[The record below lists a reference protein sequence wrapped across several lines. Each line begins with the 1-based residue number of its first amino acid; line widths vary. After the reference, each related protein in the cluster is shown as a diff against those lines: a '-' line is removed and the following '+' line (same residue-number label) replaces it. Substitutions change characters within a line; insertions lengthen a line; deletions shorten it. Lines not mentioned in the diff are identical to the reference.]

1 MQLPHRCI
9 FLVLLAN
16 AVLAAFPL
24 VDFDRMGKVGLVGT
38 FAGLDFFQNSS
49 STLDTS
55 TTTLFSRSDGGE
67 LSILAATN
75 TGGHIMAGCMLADVF
90 YFGGLFSSIGSTSA
104 VNVASYTASSDQFAA
119 LGSNGPN
126 GEIDAVFCDDKNKKL
141 WVGGS
146 FTSPGSSIA
155 VWDPSAS
162 SWSAPPFKGVTG
174 ANARVLSITTNSSK
188 SSLFFSGSFITSF
201 QSNRTTVNSTNN
213 PNVPFSAGATP
224 FSSSLVPIPLQN
236 AELVASPSSTDADF
250 SNISNILCPAGE
262 DGAGNTWFAA
272 DQNIAVITAR
282 AFSYITADGIRL
294 GNTFLNNHGTTGFSV
309 ITIPDNTVRTLRY
322 LDPTTNENVTC
333 TDPCPLS
340 TDSSLLYQDFLFE
353 ENSLSITGVEVKLSE
368 WTGNAPG
375 LHIFQLLSS
384 GAFASAVDSENNQSC
399 YAPIAS
405 NATRTG
411 DWQVKIANTNI
422 SGTIQSV
429 LVSTVDVGTSAANG
443 PSMTWTPYVSASGE
457 YEMNMLVP
465 GCTNFQDCGMRTS
478 VKVTVFPGEGLE
490 PWVTQVSQQNSD
502 DAVVPIY
509 NGPVIPSSRNFVT
522 TVTMTLSDDPAG
534 SSQGGQYE
542 LVADRIDLV
551 LTSANI
557 TTNSSSA
564 SSSAS
569 STTSGTRNSFG
580 FFEWP
585 LDSDST
591 NDATTTLPNST
602 ETSLEGVGFDIYSAV
617 GSTSSLTSSNSTIV
631 TVAHHTSG
639 LFVGG
644 NFTLSS
650 GSASGARNIAVYRN
664 SELLGLNGGGLNGPV
679 TAFVLVGNTLYVGGS
694 FNGTTAT
701 ATIGLSNIAAYDV
714 QTDKWSRL
722 EGGLNGKVTSLGYS
736 NGQVLVAGEFTEAMS
751 SLDGSGTS
759 VGGFAVWD
767 VAKSSWANSGGFI
780 VGDLSFVGNGTSS
793 QQFIS
798 GNVAALRRYGASG
811 MVFLQNSDSD
821 TPGVTPLSIALDS
834 NVNNTSSSSPSSSTT
849 FNRRREHHSRAS
861 PWMPH
866 TVFSRFWSRQSSS
879 SINLTSLPTPISA
892 PAPSVLAGVFWT
904 NSTSSVEVSIIGG
917 NFSFTNGG
925 TEAFAVAIYD
935 SDSGSLNGLKGSQ
948 INGTVRT
955 LLVEGDVLYIGG
967 QFTIS
972 GISINGFAIYNLAN
986 QEWDTSGLQGFQAS
1000 SGSTVTVYSITTS
1013 SSKDNTII
1021 VAGSFAQAGSLPCQ
1035 GICSMDTTSKQW
1047 NALGEG
1053 IQGEVSSVSYAGDNQ
1068 ELLVVAGSIAL
1079 SDNTEA
1085 NVVQFSFSNS
1095 SWTSVGSGGDIP
1107 GPVTALEVNS
1117 ANSSSIFAA
1126 GKTSDG
1132 ASFLTFWNGQS
1143 WSILS
1148 SSFESSTVVTQLTMV
1163 PLQDTHSSSGVI
1175 ESDRMLMISG
1185 SLDDPSFGNASS
1197 ALYDGQSYIPY
1208 IVSSSNTGSTGAV
1221 AALFHSFASFS
1232 FTQRHFLATGVV
1244 ILISIAIAAGV
1255 VFLLALIGI
1264 LWTLFSRRD
1273 EKLSKLDVVDDDDD
1287 STHHRPSSLLEHINA
1302 ATRAT
1307 VLGAAYDHYDDKEE
1321 EKILRDASSPIPDA
1335 DPFGPDG
1342 SNYLRAETP
1351 SDAVGGLMGED
1362 MSRPAHARY
1371 SFDGA
1376 GEGEL
1381 PLSAGAEVEVLDDRD
1396 VAWWYVR
1403 DVRTGQEGVVPA
1415 AYLY

>member
-1 MQLPHRCI
+1 MRLLRRCLFPI
-9 FLVLLAN
+9 FAN

-24 VDFDRMGKVGLVGT
+24 VDFNRMGKVGLVGT

-49 STLDTS
+49 STLDAS
-55 TTTLFSRSDGGE
+55 TATLLSRSDDGE

-75 TGGHIMAGCMLADVF
+75 TGGRIVAGCVLDNVF
-90 YFGGLFSSIGSTSA
+90 YFGGLFSSIGSASA

-119 LGSNGPN
+119 LGSSGPN
-126 GEIDAVFCDDKNKKL
+126 GQVDAVFCDDKNKKV

-146 FTSPGSSIA
+146 FNSPGSSIA

-174 ANARVLSITTNSSK
+174 ANARVLSITTNSSE
-188 SSLFFSGSFITSF
+188 SSLFFSGSFIISF
-201 QSNRTTVNSTNN
+201 EGNGTIINSTNN

-224 FSSSLVPIPLQN
+224 FSSSLVPIPLQS

-250 SNISNILCPAGE
+250 SNITNVLCPAGE

-272 DQNIAVITAR
+272 DQNTAVITAR
-282 AFSYITADGIRL
+282 TFSFINADGIRL
-294 GNTFLNNHGTTGFSV
+294 GNTFLDNHGTTGFSV
-309 ITIPDNTVRTLRY
+309 TTIPDNTVQTLRY

-333 TDPCPLS
+333 IDPCSLS
-340 TDSSLLYQDFLFE
+340 TNSSLLYQDFLFE
-353 ENSLSITGVEVKLSE
+353 DNSLSITGVEVKLSE
-368 WTGNAPG
+368 WTGNGPG

-384 GAFASAVDSENNQSC
+384 GAFASAVDSENSQSC
-399 YAPIAS
+399 YAPNAS
-405 NATRTG
+405 NATHTG

-422 SGTIQSV
+422 SGTTQSI

-443 PSMTWTPYVSASGE
+443 PSVTWAPYVSASGE
-457 YEMNMLVP
+457 YVMNMLVP
-465 GCTNFQDCGMRTS
+465 GCTNFQDCDMRTS
-478 VKVTVFPGEGLE
+478 VEVTVFPGEGLD

-502 DAVVPIY
+502 DAVVLIY
-509 NGPVIPSSRNFVT
+509 SGPVIPSSPNFVT
-522 TVTMTLSDDPAG
+522 TVSMTLSDNPTG
-534 SSQGGQYE
+534 TGQGGQYE
-542 LVADRIDLV
+542 LVADRIELV

-557 TTNSSSA
+557 TSNSSNT
-564 SSSAS
+564 SSNGSL
-569 STTSGTRNSFG
+569 TTSGTRNSFG

-591 NDATTTLPNST
+591 NDATATLPNST
-602 ETSLEGVGFDIYSAV
+602 ETSLDGVGFGIDTAV
-617 GSTSSLTSSNSTIV
+617 GSISSLTSSNSAIV

-679 TAFVLVGNTLYVGGS
+679 TAFVLVENTLYVGGS
-694 FNGTTAT
+694 FDDTTAT
-701 ATIGLSNIAAYDV
+701 TATGLSSIAAYDV
-714 QTDKWSRL
+714 QTDEWSRL
-722 EGGLNGKVTSLGYS
+722 GGGVNGKVTSLGYS
-736 NGQVLVAGEFTEAMS
+736 DGQVLVAGEFTEVMS
-751 SLDGSGTS
+751 SLGVSGTS
-759 VGGFAVWD
+759 AGGFAVWD
-767 VAKSSWANSGGFI
+767 IAKLSWVNSGGFI
-780 VGDLSFVGNGTSS
+780 VGDLSFVGNGTGS

-798 GNVAALRRYGASG
+798 GNVAASQRYGASG

-821 TPGVTPLSIALDS
+821 TPAVTPLSVELDS
-834 NVNNTSSSSPSSSTT
+834 NVNNASSSSSMASK
-849 FNRRREHHSRAS
+849 RRREHHSRAS
-861 PWMPH
+861 PWMPY
-866 TVFSRFWSRQSSS
+866 VALSRFWSRQSSS
-879 SINLTSLPTPISA
+879 SVRVTSLPTPISA
-892 PAPSVLAGVFWT
+892 SAPSVLAGAFWT
-904 NSTSSVEVSIIGG
+904 NSTSSVEVAIIGG

-935 SDSGSLNGLKGSQ
+935 ADSGSLNRLNGSQ

-955 LLVEGDVLYIGG
+955 LLVDGDVLYIGG

-972 GISINGFAIYNLAN
+972 ATSVNGFAIYNLVS
-986 QEWDTSGLQGFQAS
+986 QEWDISGLQSFQAD

-1013 SSKDNTII
+1013 AFKDNTII

-1047 NALGEG
+1047 NILGEG
-1053 IQGEVSSVSYAGDNQ
+1053 IQGEVSSVSYAGDNE
-1068 ELLVVAGSIAL
+1068 ELLVAAGSIAL

-1085 NVVQFSFSNS
+1085 NVALFSFSNS
-1095 SWTSVGSGGDIP
+1095 SWATVGSGDDIP

-1132 ASFLTFWNGQS
+1132 ASFLTFWNGQT
-1143 WSILS
+1143 WNTLS
-1148 SSFESSTVVTQLTMV
+1148 STFESTTIVTQLIMV
-1163 PLQDTHSSSGVI
+1163 PLQDTHASSGVI

-1221 AALFHSFASFS
+1221 AALFHSFASFN
-1232 FTQRHFLATGVV
+1232 FTQHHFLATGVV

-1273 EKLSKLDVVDDDDD
+1273 EKLNKLDVVDDDDD

-1307 VLGAAYDHYDDKEE
+1307 VLGGAAYDQYDDKEE
-1321 EKILRDASSPIPDA
+1321 EKIQRDAPSPTPDA

-1351 SDAVGGLMGED
+1351 SDAMGGLMGED
-1362 MSRPAHARY
+1362 TSRPAHARY

-1381 PLSAGAEVEVLDDRD
+1381 PLTAGAEVEVLDDRD
-1396 VAWWYVR
+1396 TAWWYAR

>member
-1 MQLPHRCI
+1 
-9 FLVLLAN
+9 
-16 AVLAAFPL
+16 
-24 VDFDRMGKVGLVGT
+24 MGKVGLVGT

-49 STLDTS
+49 STLDAS
-55 TTTLFSRSDGGE
+55 TATLLSRSDDGE

-75 TGGHIMAGCMLADVF
+75 TGGRIVAGCVLDGVF

-104 VNVASYTASSDQFAA
+104 ANIASYTASSDQFAA

-126 GEIDAVFCDDKNKKL
+126 GEVDAVFCDAKDKKL

-155 VWDPSAS
+155 IWDPSAS

-174 ANARVLSITTNSSK
+174 ANARVLSITTNSSE
-188 SSLFFSGSFITSF
+188 SSLFFSGSFIASF
-201 QSNRTTVNSTNN
+201 QGNGTTVNSTNN

-236 AELVASPSSTDADF
+236 AELGGSPSSTDPDF
-250 SNISNILCPAGE
+250 SNIKNILCPAGA
-262 DGAGNTWFAA
+262 DGPGNTWFAA
-272 DQNIAVITAR
+272 DQNTAVITAR
-282 AFSYITADGIRL
+282 TFSFITSDGIRL

-309 ITIPDNTVRTLRY
+309 TTIPDNAVRSLRY

-333 TDPCPLS
+333 SDPCPLS

-353 ENSLSITGVEVKLSE
+353 DNSLSITGVQVKLSE
-368 WTGNAPG
+368 WTGSGPG

-384 GAFASAVDSENNQSC
+384 GAFASAVDSENSQSC
-399 YAPIAS
+399 FAPIAS
-405 NATRTG
+405 NTTRIG
-411 DWQVKIANTNI
+411 NWQVKTANTNI
-422 SGTIQSV
+422 PGTTQSI
-429 LVSTVDVGTSAANG
+429 LTSTVDVGTSAADG
-443 PSMTWTPYVSASGE
+443 PSITWDPYVSASGE
-457 YEMNMLVP
+457 YAMNMLVP

-478 VKVTVFPGEGLE
+478 VEVTVFPGDGLQ
-490 PWVTQVSQQNSD
+490 PQVTQVSQQNSD
-502 DAVVPIY
+502 DAVVLIY
-509 NGPVIPSSRNFVT
+509 NGPIIPSSSNFVT
-522 TVTMTLSDDPAG
+522 TVTMRLSDNPAG
-534 SSQGGQYE
+534 SGQGGQYE
-542 LVADRIDLV
+542 LVADRIELV

-557 TTNSSSA
+557 TANSNSTSSST
-564 SSSAS
+564 S
-569 STTSGTRNSFG
+569 STSGAKNSFG

-585 LDSDST
+585 LNSDST
-591 NDATTTLPNST
+591 NDATAILPNST
-602 ETSLEGVGFDIYSAV
+602 ETSSEGVGFDIYSAV
-617 GSTSSLTSSNSTIV
+617 GSISSLTTSNSAIV
-631 TVAHHTSG
+631 TVAHHATG

-679 TAFVLVGNTLYVGGS
+679 TAFVLVGNILYVGGS
-694 FNGTTAT
+694 FDDTTAT
-701 ATIGLSNIAAYDV
+701 ATTGLSNIAAYDV
-714 QTDKWSRL
+714 QTDQWSRL

-751 SLDGSGTS
+751 SVGVSGAS

-767 VAKSSWANSGGFI
+767 IAKSSWANSGGFI
-780 VGDLSFVGNGTSS
+780 VGDLSFVGNGTGS

-798 GNVAALRRYGASG
+798 GNVAASQKFGASG

-821 TPGVTPLSIALDS
+821 TPRVTPLGIELDS
-834 NVNNTSSSSPSSSTT
+834 NVNTSLSSSSPAASK
-849 FNRRREHHSRAS
+849 RRRDHHSRSS
-861 PWMPH
+861 PWMSH
-866 TVFSRFWSRQSSS
+866 AVFSRFWSRQSSS
-879 SINLTSLPTPISA
+879 STNITSLPTPISA
-892 PAPSVLAGVFWT
+892 PAPSVLAGAFWT
-904 NSTSSVEVSIIGG
+904 NSTSSVALAIIGG
-917 NFSFTNGG
+917 NFSFTDGG
-925 TEAFAVAIYD
+925 SEASAVAIYD
-935 SDSGSLNGLKGSQ
+935 SDSGSLNSLKGSQ

-955 LLVEGDVLYIGG
+955 LLVDGDTLFIGG
-967 QFTIS
+967 QF
-972 GISINGFAIYNLAN
+972 SITGTSVNGFAIYNLAS
-986 QEWDTSGLQGFQAS
+986 QEWDNSGLQGFQSS
-1000 SGSTVTVYSITTS
+1000 SGSAVTVYSITTS
-1013 SSKDNTII
+1013 SSKDNTVI
-1021 VAGSFAQAGSLPCQ
+1021 VAGSFTQAGSLPCQ
-1035 GICSMDTTSKQW
+1035 GICSIDTTSKQW
-1047 NALGEG
+1047 NALGQG
-1053 IQGEVSSVSYAGDNQ
+1053 IQGEVSSVSYAGDNE
-1068 ELLVVAGSIAL
+1068 ELLVAAGSIAL

-1085 NVVQFSFSNS
+1085 NVAQFSFSNS
-1095 SWTSVGSGGDIP
+1095 SWASVGSGADIP

-1132 ASFLTFWNGQS
+1132 APFLTFWNGQT
-1143 WSILS
+1143 WSALS
-1148 SSFESSTVVTQLTMV
+1148 STFESSTVVTQLTMV
-1163 PLQDTHSSSGVI
+1163 PLQDTHSSSGIV

-1232 FTQRHFLATGVV
+1232 FTKRHFLATGVV

-1273 EKLSKLDVVDDDDD
+1273 EKLNKLDVVDEDDD

-1307 VLGAAYDHYDDKEE
+1307 VLGGAAYDRYDDKEE
-1321 EKILRDASSPIPDA
+1321 EKILRDASTPAPDA
-1335 DPFGPDG
+1335 DPFGPDD

-1362 MSRPAHARY
+1362 SSRPAHARY

-1396 VAWWYVR
+1396 AAWWYAR

>member
-1 MQLPHRCI
+1 MQLLRCL
-9 FLVLLAN
+9 FSVLLAN
-16 AVLAAFPL
+16 AVLAALPL

-49 STLDTS
+49 STLDAS
-55 TTTLFSRSDGGE
+55 TATLLSRSDNGE

-75 TGGHIMAGCMLADVF
+75 TGGRIVAGCVLDDVF

-141 WVGGS
+141 WAGGS

-155 VWDPSAS
+155 VWDPSTS

-174 ANARVLSITTNSSK
+174 ANAKVLSITTNSSE

-201 QSNRTTVNSTNN
+201 QGNGTTINSTNN

-236 AELVASPSSTDADF
+236 AEIVASPSSTDANF
-250 SNISNILCPAGE
+250 GNISNILCPAGE

-272 DQNIAVITAR
+272 DQNTAVITAR
-282 AFSYITADGIRL
+282 TFSYITADGIRL
-294 GNTFLNNHGTTGFSV
+294 GNTFLGNHGTTGFSV
-309 ITIPDNTVRTLRY
+309 TTIPDNTVRTLRY
-322 LDPTTNENVTC
+322 LDPTINENVTC
-333 TDPCPLS
+333 TDLCPA
-340 TDSSLLYQDFLFE
+340 DFLFE
-353 ENSLSITGVEVKLSE
+353 EDRLSITGVEVKLSE

-384 GAFASAVDSENNQSC
+384 GAFASAVDSENSQSC

-411 DWQVKIANTNI
+411 DWQVKVANTNI
-422 SGTIQSV
+422 SGTTQSI
-429 LVSTVDVGTSAANG
+429 LVSTVEVGTSAANG
-443 PSMTWTPYVSASGE
+443 PSMKWVPYVSASGE
-457 YEMNMLVP
+457 YEMNMLIP
-465 GCTNFQDCGMRTS
+465 GCTNFQDCDMRTS
-478 VKVTVFPGEGLE
+478 VQVTVFPAEGLE
-490 PWVTQVSQQNSD
+490 PVVTQVSQQSND
-502 DAVVPIY
+502 DAVVLIY
-509 NGPVIPSSRNFVT
+509 SGPVIPSSSNFVT
-522 TVTMTLSDDPAG
+522 TVTMTLSDNPAG
-534 SSQGGQYE
+534 SGQGGQYE
-542 LVADRIDLV
+542 LVADRIELV

-557 TTNSSSA
+557 TANSSSTSSST
-564 SSSAS
+564 SSSA
-569 STTSGTRNSFG
+569 SGTRNSFG

-585 LDSDST
+585 LDSEST
-591 NDATTTLPNST
+591 NDATATLPNST

-617 GSTSSLTSSNSTIV
+617 GSTSSLTSSNSAIA

-679 TAFVLVGNTLYVGGS
+679 TASVLVGNTLYVGGS
-694 FNGTTAT
+694 FDDTIAT
-701 ATIGLSNIAAYDV
+701 ATSGLSNIAAYNV
-714 QTDKWSRL
+714 QADEWSPL

-736 NGQVLVAGEFTEAMS
+736 NGQVLIAGEFTEAMS
-751 SLDGSGTS
+751 SLGGSSSS

-767 VAKSSWANSGGFI
+767 IAKSSWANSGGFI
-780 VGDLSFVGNGTSS
+780 VGDLSFFV
-793 QQFIS
+793 S
-798 GNVAALRRYGASG
+798 GNCGCLTKVR
-811 MVFLQNSDSD
+811 DSD
-821 TPGVTPLSIALDS
+821 TPGVQPLGIELDS
-834 NVNNTSSSSPSSSTT
+834 NVNNTLSSSPSAASK
-849 FNRRREHHSRAS
+849 RRREHHSRAS

-866 TVFSRFWSRQSSS
+866 AVFSRFWSRQSSS
-879 SINLTSLPTPISA
+879 STNLTSLPTPISA
-892 PAPSVLAGVFWT
+892 PAPSVLAGAFWT
-904 NSTSSVEVSIIGG
+904 NSTSSVQVAIIGG

-925 TEAFAVAIYD
+925 TEASAVAIYD
-935 SDSGSLNGLKGSQ
+935 SNSGSLNGLKGSQ

-955 LLVEGDVLYIGG
+955 LLVDGDVLYIGG
-967 QFTIS
+967 QFTVS
-972 GISINGFAIYNLAN
+972 GISVNGFAVYNLAN

-1000 SGSTVTVYSITTS
+1000 SGSVVTVYSITTP

-1047 NALGEG
+1047 NALGQG
-1053 IQGEVSSVSYAGDNQ
+1053 IQGEVSSVSYAGDNE
-1068 ELLVVAGSIAL
+1068 ELLIAAGSIAL
-1079 SDNTEA
+1079 SGNTEA
-1085 NVVQFSFSNS
+1085 NVALFSFSNS
-1095 SWTSVGSGGDIP
+1095 TWTSIGSGGDIP

-1132 ASFLTFWNGQS
+1132 ASFLTFWNGQT
-1143 WSILS
+1143 WNILS
-1148 SSFESSTVVTQLTMV
+1148 STFESSTVVTQLTMV
-1163 PLQDTHSSSGVI
+1163 PLQDTHSSSGII

-1185 SLDDPSFGNASS
+1185 SLDDSSFGNASS

-1208 IVSSSNTGSTGAV
+1208 IVSSSSTGSTGAV

-1273 EKLSKLDVVDDDDD
+1273 EKLNKLDVVDDDDD

-1307 VLGAAYDHYDDKEE
+1307 VLGGGAYDHYDDKEE
-1321 EKILRDASSPIPDA
+1321 EKILRDAPSPLPDA
-1335 DPFGPDG
+1335 DPFGPDE

-1362 MSRPAHARY
+1362 SSRPAHARY

-1396 VAWWYVR
+1396 AAWWYAR

>member
-1 MQLPHRCI
+1 MNLPRRCL
-9 FLVLLAN
+9 FPVLIAN
-16 AVLAAFPL
+16 AVLAALPL

-49 STLDTS
+49 STLDAS
-55 TTTLFSRSDGGE
+55 TATLLSRSDDGE

-75 TGGHIMAGCMLADVF
+75 TGGRIVAGCVLDGVF

-104 VNVASYTASSDQFAA
+104 VNIASYTASSNQFAA

-126 GEIDAVFCDDKNKKL
+126 GEVDAVFCDAKDKKL

-155 VWDPSAS
+155 IWDPSAS

-174 ANARVLSITTNSSK
+174 ANARVLSITTNSSE
-188 SSLFFSGSFITSF
+188 SSLFFSGSFIASF
-201 QSNRTTVNSTNN
+201 QGNGTTVSNTNN

-236 AELVASPSSTDADF
+236 AELGGSPSSTDPDF
-250 SNISNILCPAGE
+250 SNIKNILCPAGA
-262 DGAGNTWFAA
+262 DGPGNTWFAA
-272 DQNIAVITAR
+272 DQNTAVITAR
-282 AFSYITADGIRL
+282 TFSFITSDGIRL
-294 GNTFLNNHGTTGFSV
+294 GNTFVDNHGTTGFSV
-309 ITIPDNTVRTLRY
+309 TTIPDNTVRPLRY

-353 ENSLSITGVEVKLSE
+353 DNNLSITGVEVKLSE
-368 WTGNAPG
+368 WTGSGPG

-384 GAFASAVDSENNQSC
+384 GAFASAVDSENSQSC
-399 YAPIAS
+399 FAPTAS
-405 NATRTG
+405 NTTRTG
-411 DWQVKIANTNI
+411 NWQVKTANTNI
-422 SGTIQSV
+422 PGTTQSI
-429 LVSTVDVGTSAANG
+429 LVSTIDVGTSAANG
-443 PSMTWTPYVSASGE
+443 PSITWDPYVSASGE
-457 YEMNMLVP
+457 YAMNMLVP

-478 VKVTVFPGEGLE
+478 VEVTVFPGDGLE
-490 PWVTQVSQQNSD
+490 PQVTQVSQQNSD

-509 NGPVIPSSRNFVT
+509 NGPIIPSSSNFIT
-522 TVTMTLSDDPAG
+522 TVTMKLSDNPAG
-534 SSQGGQYE
+534 SGQGGQYE
-542 LVADRIDLV
+542 LVADRIELV
-551 LTSANI
+551 LTSANV
-557 TTNSSSA
+557 TANSNSTSSST
-564 SSSAS
+564 S
-569 STTSGTRNSFG
+569 STTSGTKNSFG

-585 LDSDST
+585 LNSDST
-591 NDATTTLPNST
+591 SDATAILPNST
-602 ETSLEGVGFDIYSAV
+602 ETSSEGVGFDIYSAV
-617 GSTSSLTSSNSTIV
+617 GSTSSLTTSNSAIV

-694 FNGTTAT
+694 FDDTTAT
-701 ATIGLSNIAAYDV
+701 ATTGLSNIAAYDV
-714 QTDKWSRL
+714 QTDQWSRL

-736 NGQVLVAGEFTEAMS
+736 NGQVLVTGEFTEAMS
-751 SLDGSGTS
+751 SVGVSGAS

-767 VAKSSWANSGGFI
+767 IAKSSWANSGGFI
-780 VGDLSFVGNGTSS
+780 VGDLSFVGNGTGS

-798 GNVAALRRYGASG
+798 GNVVASQKYGASG
-811 MVFLQNSDSD
+811 MVFLQNGDSD
-821 TPGVTPLSIALDS
+821 TPRVTPLGIELDS
-834 NVNNTSSSSPSSSTT
+834 NVNNTSSSSSSAASK
-849 FNRRREHHSRAS
+849 RRRDHHSRSS
-861 PWMPH
+861 PWMSH
-866 TVFSRFWSRQSSS
+866 AVFSRFWSRQSSS
-879 SINLTSLPTPISA
+879 STNLTSLPTPVSA
-892 PAPSVLAGVFWT
+892 PAPSVLAGAFWT
-904 NSTSSVEVSIIGG
+904 NSTSSVAVAIIGG
-917 NFSFTNGG
+917 NFSFTDGG
-925 TEAFAVAIYD
+925 SEASAVAIYD
-935 SDSGSLNGLKGSQ
+935 SDSGSLNSLKGSQ

-955 LLVEGDVLYIGG
+955 LLVDGDTLFIGG
-967 QFTIS
+967 QF
-972 GISINGFAIYNLAN
+972 SIPGTSVNGFAIYNLAN
-986 QEWDTSGLQGFQAS
+986 QEWDNTGLQGFQPS

-1035 GICSMDTTSKQW
+1035 GICSIDTTSKQW
-1047 NALGEG
+1047 NALGQG
-1053 IQGEVSSVSYAGDNQ
+1053 IQGEVSSVSYAGDNE
-1068 ELLVVAGSIAL
+1068 ELLVTAGSIAL

-1085 NVVQFSFSNS
+1085 NVAQFSFSNS
-1095 SWTSVGSGGDIP
+1095 SWASVGSGADIP

-1132 ASFLTFWNGQS
+1132 ASFLTFWNGQT
-1143 WSILS
+1143 WSTLS
-1148 SSFESSTVVTQLTMV
+1148 STFQSSTVVTQLTMV
-1163 PLQDTHSSSGVI
+1163 PLQDTHSSSGII

-1232 FTQRHFLATGVV
+1232 FTKRHFLATGVV

-1273 EKLSKLDVVDDDDD
+1273 EKLNKLDVVDEDDD

-1307 VLGAAYDHYDDKEE
+1307 VLGGAAYDHYDDKEE
-1321 EKILRDASSPIPDA
+1321 EKILRDASSPAPDA
-1335 DPFGPDG
+1335 DPFGPDD

-1362 MSRPAHARY
+1362 SSRPAHARY

-1396 VAWWYVR
+1396 AAWWYAR

>member
-1 MQLPHRCI
+1 MNLPRCC
-9 FLVLLAN
+9 FFPVLIAN
-16 AVLAAFPL
+16 VVLAAFPL

-49 STLDTS
+49 STLDAS
-55 TTTLFSRSDGGE
+55 TATLLSRSDDGE

-75 TGGHIMAGCMLADVF
+75 TGGRIVAGCVLDDVF

-104 VNVASYTASSDQFAA
+104 VNIASYTASSDSFAA

-126 GEIDAVFCDDKNKKL
+126 GEVDAVFCDAKDKKL
-141 WVGGS
+141 WAGGS
-146 FTSPGSSIA
+146 FTSPGASIA
-155 VWDPSAS
+155 IWDPSAS

-174 ANARVLSITTNSSK
+174 ANAQVLSITTNSSE
-188 SSLFFSGSFITSF
+188 SSLFFSGSFIASF
-201 QSNRTTVNSTNN
+201 QGNGTTVNSTNN

-236 AELVASPSSTDADF
+236 AELGGSPSTTDPDF
-250 SNISNILCPAGE
+250 SNITNILCPAGG
-262 DGAGNTWFAA
+262 DGPGNTWFAA
-272 DQNIAVITAR
+272 DQNTAVITAR
-282 AFSYITADGIRL
+282 TFSFITSDGIRL
-294 GNTFLNNHGTTGFSV
+294 GNTFLDNHGTTGFSV
-309 ITIPDNTVRTLRY
+309 TTIPDNTVQSLRY
-322 LDPTTNENVTC
+322 LDPTTNESVTC

-353 ENSLSITGVEVKLSE
+353 NNNLSITGVQVKLSE
-368 WTGNAPG
+368 WTGSGPG

-384 GAFASAVDSENNQSC
+384 GAFASSVDSENSQSC
-399 YAPIAS
+399 FAPIAS
-405 NATRTG
+405 NTTRTG
-411 DWQVKIANTNI
+411 NWQVKTANTNI
-422 SGTIQSV
+422 PGTTQSI
-429 LVSTVDVGTSAANG
+429 LTSTVDVGTSAANG
-443 PSMTWTPYVSASGE
+443 PTITWDPYVSASGE
-457 YEMNMLVP
+457 YAMNMLVP

-478 VKVTVFPGEGLE
+478 VEVTVFPGDGLE
-490 PWVTQVSQQNSD
+490 PQVTQVSQQNSD

-509 NGPVIPSSRNFVT
+509 NGPIIPSSSNFVT
-522 TVTMTLSDDPAG
+522 TVTMKLSDNPTG
-534 SSQGGQYE
+534 SGQGGQYE
-542 LVADRIDLV
+542 LVADRIELV
-551 LTSANI
+551 LMSANI
-557 TTNSSSA
+557 NANSNSTSSST
-564 SSSAS
+564 S
-569 STTSGTRNSFG
+569 STTSGTKNSFG

-585 LDSDST
+585 LNSDST
-591 NDATTTLPNST
+591 NDATAILPNST
-602 ETSLEGVGFDIYSAV
+602 ETSLEGVGFDIFTAV
-617 GSTSSLTSSNSTIV
+617 GGTSSLTASNSAIV
-631 TVAHHTSG
+631 TVAHHASG

-650 GSASGARNIAVYRN
+650 GSASGARNIAVYKN

-694 FNGTTAT
+694 FDDTMAT
-701 ATIGLSNIAAYDV
+701 AASGLSNIAAYDV
-714 QTDKWSRL
+714 QTDQWSHL

-736 NGQVLVAGEFTEAMS
+736 NGQVLVAGEFTQTMS
-751 SLDGSGTS
+751 SVGVSGAN

-767 VAKSSWANSGGFI
+767 ITKSSWANSGGFV
-780 VGDLSFVGNGTSS
+780 VGDLSFVGNGTGS

-798 GNVAALRRYGASG
+798 GNVAASQKYGASG

-821 TPGVTPLSIALDS
+821 TPKVTPLGIELDS
-834 NVNNTSSSSPSSSTT
+834 NVNNSLSSSSSAASK
-849 FNRRREHHSRAS
+849 RRRDHHARSS
-861 PWMPH
+861 PWMSH

-879 SINLTSLPTPISA
+879 STNLTSLPTPISA
-892 PAPSVLAGVFWT
+892 LAPSVLAGAFWT
-904 NSTSSVEVSIIGG
+904 NSTSSVGVAIIGG
-917 NFSFTNGG
+917 NFSFTDGG
-925 TEAFAVAIYD
+925 SEASAVAIYD
-935 SDSGSLNGLKGSQ
+935 SDSGSLNSLKGSQ

-955 LLVEGDVLYIGG
+955 LLVDGDTLFIGG
-967 QFTIS
+967 QF
-972 GISINGFAIYNLAN
+972 SIPGTSVNGFAIYNLAN
-986 QEWDTSGLQGFQAS
+986 QEWDLSSLQGFQS
-1000 SGSTVTVYSITTS
+1000 SSSSAVTVYSITTS

-1035 GICSMDTTSKQW
+1035 GICSIDTTSKQW
-1047 NALGEG
+1047 NALGQG
-1053 IQGEVSSVSYAGDNQ
+1053 IQGEVSSVSYAGNNE
-1068 ELLVVAGSIAL
+1068 ELLVAAGSIAL

-1085 NVVQFSFSNS
+1085 NVAQFSFANS
-1095 SWTSVGSGGDIP
+1095 SWASVGSGADIP

-1126 GKTSDG
+1126 GKTSDS
-1132 ASFLTFWNGQS
+1132 ASFLVFWNGQT
-1143 WSILS
+1143 WSTLS
-1148 SSFESSTVVTQLTMV
+1148 STFESSTVVTQLTMV
-1163 PLQDTHSSSGVI
+1163 PLQDTHSSSGII

-1255 VFLLALIGI
+1255 VFFLALIGI

-1273 EKLSKLDVVDDDDD
+1273 EKLNKLDVVDEDDD

-1307 VLGAAYDHYDDKEE
+1307 VLGGAPYDHYDDKEE
-1321 EKILRDASSPIPDA
+1321 EKILRDASSPAPDA
-1335 DPFGPDG
+1335 DPFGPDD

-1362 MSRPAHARY
+1362 SSRPAHARY

-1396 VAWWYVR
+1396 AAWWYAR
-1403 DVRTGQEGVVPA
+1403 DIRTGQEGVVPA

>member
-1 MQLPHRCI
+1 MNLPRRCL
-9 FLVLLAN
+9 FPVLIAN

-24 VDFDRMGKVGLVGT
+24 VDFDRMGKVGLVGS

-49 STLDTS
+49 STLDAS
-55 TTTLFSRSDGGE
+55 TNTLLSRSDDGE

-75 TGGHIMAGCMLADVF
+75 TGGRIVAGCVLDGAF

-104 VNVASYTASSDQFAA
+104 VNIASYTASSNQFAA

-126 GEIDAVFCDDKNKKL
+126 GEVDAVFCDAKDKKL

-146 FTSPGSSIA
+146 FTSPGASIA
-155 VWDPSAS
+155 IWDPSAS
-162 SWSAPPFKGVTG
+162 SWSAPPFKGVAG
-174 ANARVLSITTNSSK
+174 ANARVLSITTNSSE
-188 SSLFFSGSFITSF
+188 SSLFFSGSFIASF
-201 QSNRTTVNSTNN
+201 QGNGTTVNSTNN

-236 AELVASPSSTDADF
+236 AELGGSPSSTDSDF
-250 SNISNILCPAGE
+250 SNITNILCPAGA
-262 DGAGNTWFAA
+262 DGPGNTWFAA
-272 DQNIAVITAR
+272 DQNTAVITAR
-282 AFSYITADGIRL
+282 TFSFITSDGIRL
-294 GNTFLNNHGTTGFSV
+294 GNTFLDNHGTTGFSV
-309 ITIPDNTVRTLRY
+309 TTIPDNTVRSLRY

-333 TDPCPLS
+333 VDPCPLS
-340 TDSSLLYQDFLFE
+340 TDSSFLYQDFLFE
-353 ENSLSITGVEVKLSE
+353 DNSLSITGVQVKLSE
-368 WTGNAPG
+368 WTGSGPG

-384 GAFASAVDSENNQSC
+384 GAFASAVDSENSQSC
-399 YAPIAS
+399 FAPIAS
-405 NATRTG
+405 NTTRTG
-411 DWQVKIANTNI
+411 NWLVKTANTNI
-422 SGTIQSV
+422 PGTTQSI
-429 LVSTVDVGTSAANG
+429 LTSTVDVGTSAADG
-443 PSMTWTPYVSASGE
+443 PTITWDPYVSASGE
-457 YEMNMLVP
+457 YAMNMLVP

-478 VKVTVFPGEGLE
+478 VEVTVFPGDGLE
-490 PWVTQVSQQNSD
+490 PQVTQVSQQNSD

-509 NGPVIPSSRNFVT
+509 NGPIIPSSSNFVT
-522 TVTMTLSDDPAG
+522 TVTMKLSDNPTG
-534 SSQGGQYE
+534 SGQGGQYE
-542 LVADRIDLV
+542 LVADRIELV

-557 TTNSSSA
+557 TANSNSTSSST
-564 SSSAS
+564 S
-569 STTSGTRNSFG
+569 STTSGTKNSFG

-585 LDSDST
+585 LNSDST
-591 NDATTTLPNST
+591 DDATAILPNST
-602 ETSLEGVGFDIYSAV
+602 ETSLEGVGFDIFTAV
-617 GSTSSLTSSNSTIV
+617 GGTSNLTTSNATIV
-631 TVAHHTSG
+631 TVAHHASG

-664 SELLGLNGGGLNGPV
+664 SELLGLNGGGLNGAV
-679 TAFVLVGNTLYVGGS
+679 TAFVLVGDTLYVGGS
-694 FNGTTAT
+694 FDDTTAT
-701 ATIGLSNIAAYDV
+701 ATSGLSNIAAYDV
-714 QTDKWSRL
+714 QTDQWSRL

-736 NGQVLVAGEFTEAMS
+736 NGQVLVVGEFTETMS
-751 SLDGSGTS
+751 SVGVSGAS

-767 VAKSSWANSGGFI
+767 IAKSSWTNSGGFI
-780 VGDLSFVGNGTSS
+780 VGNLSFVGNGTSS

-798 GNVAALRRYGASG
+798 GNVAASQKYGASG

-821 TPGVTPLSIALDS
+821 TPKVTPLGIELDS
-834 NVNNTSSSSPSSSTT
+834 NVNNSLSSSSSAASK
-849 FNRRREHHSRAS
+849 RRRDHHTRSS
-861 PWMPH
+861 PWMSH

-879 SINLTSLPTPISA
+879 STNLTLLPTPISA
-892 PAPSVLAGVFWT
+892 PAPSVLAGAFWT
-904 NSTSSVEVSIIGG
+904 NSTSSVAVAIIGG
-917 NFSFTNGG
+917 NFSFTDGG
-925 TEAFAVAIYD
+925 SEASAVAIYD
-935 SDSGSLNGLKGSQ
+935 SDSGSLNSLKGSQ

-955 LLVEGDVLYIGG
+955 LLVDDDTLFIGG
-967 QFTIS
+967 QF
-972 GISINGFAIYNLAN
+972 SIPGTSVNGFAIYNLAN
-986 QEWDTSGLQGFQAS
+986 QEWDLSGLQGFQSS
-1000 SGSTVTVYSITTS
+1000 SGSAVTVYSITTS
-1013 SSKDNTII
+1013 SSKDNAII

-1035 GICSMDTTSKQW
+1035 GICSIDTTSKQW
-1047 NALGEG
+1047 NALGQG
-1053 IQGEVSSVSYAGDNQ
+1053 IQGEVSSVSYAGNNE
-1068 ELLVVAGSIAL
+1068 ELLVAAGSIAL

-1085 NVVQFSFSNS
+1085 NVAQFSFANS
-1095 SWTSVGSGGDIP
+1095 SWTSVGSGADIP

-1126 GKTSDG
+1126 GKTFDS
-1132 ASFLTFWNGQS
+1132 ASFLVFWNGQT
-1143 WSILS
+1143 WSTLS
-1148 SSFESSTVVTQLTMV
+1148 STFESSTVVTQLTMV
-1163 PLQDTHSSSGVI
+1163 PLQDTHSSSGII

-1273 EKLSKLDVVDDDDD
+1273 EKLNKLDVVDEDDD

-1307 VLGAAYDHYDDKEE
+1307 VLGGAAYDHYDDKEE
-1321 EKILRDASSPIPDA
+1321 EKILRDASSPAPDA
-1335 DPFGPDG
+1335 DPFGPDD

-1351 SDAVGGLMGED
+1351 SDAVGGLMGD
-1362 MSRPAHARY
+1362 DSSRPAHARY

-1396 VAWWYVR
+1396 AAWWYAR

>member
-1 MQLPHRCI
+1 
-9 FLVLLAN
+9 
-16 AVLAAFPL
+16 
-24 VDFDRMGKVGLVGT
+24 MGKVGLVGS

-49 STLDTS
+49 STLDAS
-55 TTTLFSRSDGGE
+55 TNTLLSRSDDGE

-75 TGGHIMAGCMLADVF
+75 TGGRIVAGCVLDGVF

-104 VNVASYTASSDQFAA
+104 VNIASYTASSNQFAA

-126 GEIDAVFCDDKNKKL
+126 GEVDC
-141 WVGGS
+141 GGS
-146 FTSPGSSIA
+146 FTSPGASIA
-155 VWDPSAS
+155 IWDPSAS
-162 SWSAPPFKGVTG
+162 SWSAPPFKGVAG
-174 ANARVLSITTNSSK
+174 ANAQVLSITTNSSE
-188 SSLFFSGSFITSF
+188 SSLFFSG
-201 QSNRTTVNSTNN
+201 NGTTVNSTNN

-236 AELVASPSSTDADF
+236 AELGGSPSSTDSDF
-250 SNISNILCPAGE
+250 SNITNILCPAGA
-262 DGAGNTWFAA
+262 DGPGNTWFAA
-272 DQNIAVITAR
+272 DQNTAVITAR
-282 AFSYITADGIRL
+282 TFSFITSDGIRL
-294 GNTFLNNHGTTGFSV
+294 GNTFLDNHGTTGFSV
-309 ITIPDNTVRTLRY
+309 TTIPDNTVRSLRY

-333 TDPCPLS
+333 VDPCPLS

-353 ENSLSITGVEVKLSE
+353 DNSLSITGVQVKLSE
-368 WTGNAPG
+368 WAGSGPG

-384 GAFASAVDSENNQSC
+384 GAFASAVDSENSQSC
-399 YAPIAS
+399 FAPIAS
-405 NATRTG
+405 NTTRTG
-411 DWQVKIANTNI
+411 NWLVKTANTNI
-422 SGTIQSV
+422 PGTTQSI
-429 LVSTVDVGTSAANG
+429 LTSTVDVGTSAANG
-443 PSMTWTPYVSASGE
+443 PTITWDPYVSASGE
-457 YEMNMLVP
+457 YAMNMLVP

-478 VKVTVFPGEGLE
+478 VEVTVFPGDGLE
-490 PWVTQVSQQNSD
+490 PQVTEVSQQNSD

-509 NGPVIPSSRNFVT
+509 NGPIIPSSSNFVT
-522 TVTMTLSDDPAG
+522 TVTMKLSDNPTG
-534 SSQGGQYE
+534 SGQGGQYE
-542 LVADRIDLV
+542 LVADRIELV

-557 TTNSSSA
+557 TANSNSTSSST
-564 SSSAS
+564 S
-569 STTSGTRNSFG
+569 STTSGTKNSFG

-585 LDSDST
+585 LNSDST
-591 NDATTTLPNST
+591 DSATAILPNST
-602 ETSLEGVGFDIYSAV
+602 ETSLEGV
-617 GSTSSLTSSNSTIV
+617 
-631 TVAHHTSG
+631 AHHASG

-664 SELLGLNGGGLNGPV
+664 SELLGLNGGGLNGAV
-679 TAFVLVGNTLYVGGS
+679 TTFVLVGDTLYVGGS
-694 FNGTTAT
+694 FDDTTAT
-701 ATIGLSNIAAYDV
+701 ATSGLSNIAAYDV
-714 QTDKWSRL
+714 QTDQWSRL

-736 NGQVLVAGEFTEAMS
+736 NGQVLVAGEFTETMS
-751 SLDGSGTS
+751 SVGVSGAS

-767 VAKSSWANSGGFI
+767 IAKSSWTNSGGFI
-780 VGDLSFVGNGTSS
+780 VGDLSF
-793 QQFIS
+793 FIS
-798 GNVAALRRYGASG
+798 GNVAASQKYGASG

-821 TPGVTPLSIALDS
+821 TPKVTPLGIELDS
-834 NVNNTSSSSPSSSTT
+834 NVNNALSSSSSAASK
-849 FNRRREHHSRAS
+849 RRRDHHARSS
-861 PWMPH
+861 PWMSH

-879 SINLTSLPTPISA
+879 STNLTLLPTPISA
-892 PAPSVLAGVFWT
+892 PAPSVLAGAFWT
-904 NSTSSVEVSIIGG
+904 NSTSSVAVAIIGG
-917 NFSFTNGG
+917 NFSFTDGG
-925 TEAFAVAIYD
+925 SEASAVAIYD
-935 SDSGSLNGLKGSQ
+935 SDSGSLNSLKGSQ

-955 LLVEGDVLYIGG
+955 LLVDGDTLFIGG
-967 QFTIS
+967 QF
-972 GISINGFAIYNLAN
+972 SIPGTSVNGFAIYNLAN
-986 QEWDTSGLQGFQAS
+986 QEWDLSGLQGFQSS
-1000 SGSTVTVYSITTS
+1000 SGSAVTVYSITTS

-1035 GICSMDTTSKQW
+1035 GICSIDTTSKQW
-1047 NALGEG
+1047 NALGQG
-1053 IQGEVSSVSYAGDNQ
+1053 IQGEVSSVSYAGNNE
-1068 ELLVVAGSIAL
+1068 ELLVAAGSIAL

-1085 NVVQFSFSNS
+1085 NVAQFSFANS
-1095 SWTSVGSGGDIP
+1095 SWTSVGSGADIP

-1126 GKTSDG
+1126 GKTFGS
-1132 ASFLTFWNGQS
+1132 ASFLVFWNGQT
-1143 WSILS
+1143 WSTLS
-1148 SSFESSTVVTQLTMV
+1148 STFESSTVVTQLTMV
-1163 PLQDTHSSSGVI
+1163 PLQDTHSSSGII

-1264 LWTLFSRRD
+1264 LST
-1273 EKLSKLDVVDDDDD
+1273 KLDVVDEDDD

-1307 VLGAAYDHYDDKEE
+1307 VLGGAAYDHYDDKEE
-1321 EKILRDASSPIPDA
+1321 EKILRDASSPAPDA
-1335 DPFGPDG
+1335 DPFGPDD

-1351 SDAVGGLMGED
+1351 SDAVGGLMGD
-1362 MSRPAHARY
+1362 DSSRPAHARY

-1381 PLSAGAEVEVLDDRD
+1381 PLSAGAAVEVLDDRD
-1396 VAWWYVR
+1396 AAWWYAR